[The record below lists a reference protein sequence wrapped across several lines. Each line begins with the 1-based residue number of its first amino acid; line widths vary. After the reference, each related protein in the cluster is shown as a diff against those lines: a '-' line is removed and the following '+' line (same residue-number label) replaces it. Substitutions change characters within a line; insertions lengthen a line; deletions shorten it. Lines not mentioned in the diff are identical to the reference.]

1 MAQPML
7 ILALEELFA
16 GGGVEVLERLYDSL
30 NRISVIGMPQL
41 SPLERILLRQSDR
54 KDMFAE
60 RFHRDPAND
69 PQAHFDDEFAEPSSA
84 TSLPGSVYN
93 QAGPSPTVVANKK
106 APPRDTHFFETEGR
120 FQNITLPFKIPM
132 TAFIEDIGDVSGA

>member
-1 MAQPML
+1 ML

-30 NRISVIGMPQL
+30 NSISIVGMPQF

-54 KDMFAE
+54 KDIFAE
-60 RFHRDPAND
+60 RFHRDPADD
-69 PQAHFDDEFAEPSSA
+69 PQAHFDDEFADPSAS
-84 TSLPGSVYN
+84 TGMPGSIQN
-93 QAGPSPTVVANKK
+93 QAGPSAVVPRKK
-106 APPRDTHFFETEGR
+106 APRDTHFFETEGR

-132 TAFIEDIGDVSGA
+132 TAFVEDIGDVSRG